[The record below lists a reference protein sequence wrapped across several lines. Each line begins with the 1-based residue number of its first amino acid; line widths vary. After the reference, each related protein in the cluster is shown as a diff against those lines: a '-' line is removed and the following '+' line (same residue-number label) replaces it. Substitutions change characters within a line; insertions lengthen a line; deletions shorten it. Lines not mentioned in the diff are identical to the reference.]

1 MRGYAMKERTS
12 LDGSVEEQCKDLT
25 RSLAGGVKQSN
36 SLSGSE
42 SHEYLNSVSSE
53 YRRSVRKLN
62 KRVLKVLEVLVGS
75 GVGGKQVDEVF
86 DSVVEYAEDALEVA
100 LTNVEEI
107 GRDGDEEKELSRSG
121 QFRRPSANLGKHHV
135 KKPQYDFDD
144 WPIDNSDTPFIP
156 IAERKNPQLS
166 DSVRQHVSRLSIN
179 NESVS
184 LKHPYE
190 NEILQAAKSSALL
203 PVPDKP
209 RLWGSF
215 EKTEFTFVED
225 EADFEIMLEKLMG
238 EKEIAVDLENHSER
252 SYQVRFIEALL
263 TNKAA
268 HVPSTQGF
276 CCLMQISTRSE
287 DFVIDAIKLRSKMIR
302 MLPIFCDPEVV
313 KVLHGANHDVQW
325 LERDFGLYIV
335 NLFDTFASTKLLEL
349 QGSLAFL
356 LEFFC
361 DVKNSNKKKFQRSD
375 WRVRPL
381 PEDQMNYARSDTH
394 YLLYIYDRL
403 RSMLNEKGVLEECWL
418 NSSTVA
424 LRRYAKPRL
433 PADASRRLLDKSNM
447 KGHWRTTRVVNEL
460 LKWRDTI
467 ARREDDSPQYVD
479 YLIRSQVIFSGSK
492 PNIKDFG
499 SCRFVLANQ
508 LVLEI
513 AGNAK
518 RCASERQVQKLSQR
532 VGSEILSKEA
542 ASVAQIVS
550 DTLEAKSPPPTD
562 AEETPSIVRKDPVHT
577 RFDAERSEVEIAEVD
592 RNVSREK
599 PAKSASFRQ
608 GQASKDST
616 RELAIHDAQADGLPK
631 TMNESEVDLQ
641 GNNSTRLKRGV
652 SVVVKKRRRSSLFC
666 EEEDEE
672 SYEEDVNKVG
682 ESLDID
688 SSSVDAQSTR
698 KFQTIRTVVH
708 EHIAQSTKVVIAT
721 QPGGEDTGMEAVE
734 GSDVIVIDDENGD
747 AQEKASSG
755 EDLILLTDK
764 PKTAEMRRKERR
776 DARKKANSERSD
788 RNTPDQNG
796 KPSKDNRKRKSYD
809 YSSAPWSLAP
819 TDEQNK
825 SNAFNPGENVEAK
838 YAKYSRG
845 ALGHADTR
853 RSSGSKSMSYKTK

>member
-1 MRGYAMKERTS
+1 MKEDS
-12 LDGSVEEQCKDLT
+12 VLDGSVEEQCKELT
-25 RSLAGGVKQSN
+25 RCIAGGVKQSN

-42 SHEYLNSVSSE
+42 SHEYLSSVSSE

-62 KRVLKVLEVLVGS
+62 KRVLKVLELLVGS
-75 GVGGKQVDEVF
+75 GVSGKQVDEVF

-107 GRDGDEEKELSRSG
+107 GRDGEEQGELSRSA
-121 QFRRPSANLGKHHV
+121 QFRRPSANLAKHHL
-135 KKPQYDFDD
+135 KKPQLDFDD

-156 IAERKNPQLS
+156 VAERKNPQLS
-166 DSVRQHVSRLSIN
+166 DSVKQHVNRLSIN

-190 NEILQAAKSSALL
+190 NDILQAAKSSALL
-203 PVPDKP
+203 PVPDRP

-225 EADFEIMLEKLMG
+225 EPDFEVMLEKLLG

-252 SYQVRFIEALL
+252 SY
-263 TNKAA
+263 
-268 HVPSTQGF
+268 QGF

-287 DFVIDAIKLRSKMIR
+287 DFVIDAIKLRSIMNR
-302 MLPIFCDPEVV
+302 LLPIFSNPKVV

-403 RSMLNEKGVLEECWL
+403 RSMLKEKGVLEECWL
-418 NSSTVA
+418 NSSTVS
-424 LRRYAKPRL
+424 LRRYTKPRL
-433 PADASRRLLDKSNM
+433 PADAGRRLLDKSNM
-447 KGHWRTTRVVNEL
+447 KGDWRTTRVVNEL

-467 ARREDDSPQYVD
+467 ARREDESPQYVD
-479 YLIRSQVIFSGSK
+479 YLIRTQLVVSASK
-492 PNIKDFG
+492 PNIENFG
-499 SCRFVLANQ
+499 SCRFVLANE

-518 RCASERQVQKLSQR
+518 RFASERQVQRLSQR

-550 DTLEAKSPPPTD
+550 DTVEAKSPPPTG
-562 AEETPSIVRKDPVHT
+562 AQETPSIVRKDPVHT
-577 RFDAERSEVEIAEVD
+577 RFDAKRSEAGI
-592 RNVSREK
+592 
-599 PAKSASFRQ
+599 AKSDGNARSKNAKSGSFRQ
-608 GQASKDST
+608 GQTPEDMG
-616 RELAIHDAQADGLPK
+616 RELAIHDPQAGGLPN
-631 TMNESEVDLQ
+631 TTNDFEVHAEQ
-641 GNNSTRLKRGV
+641 RNSTTRLKHGV
-652 SVVVKKRRRSSLFC
+652 SVVVRKRRRSSLFC
-666 EEEDEE
+666 EEEDEDTYAE
-672 SYEEDVNKVG
+672 GTAG
-682 ESLDID
+682 ESVEIN
-688 SSSVDAQSTR
+688 SSSVDVESTQR
-698 KFQTIRTVVH
+698 FQTIRTLVH
-708 EHIAQSTKVVIAT
+708 EHIAESTKVRVAT
-721 QPGGEDTGMEAVE
+721 DPGDEDPCIEAGE
-734 GSDVIVIDDENGD
+734 GSEAIVIDDENTD
-747 AQEKASSG
+747 ALEKTSSG

-764 PKTAEMRRKERR
+764 PMTAEMRRRERR

-788 RNTPDQNG
+788 RNAPDQNG
-796 KPSKDNRKRKSYD
+796 EPSKGRRKRKSYD

-819 TDEQNK
+819 PDEQTK
-825 SNAFNPGENVEAK
+825 SNSFKPGENVDPK
-838 YAKYSRG
+838 HAKYSRG